1 MGRLAG
7 LRACR
12 WDHSWNRYLPKYLL
26 RIHGNHRCDCGRRER
41 QAGKWK
47 INFSVYSWL
56 AGRLD
61 CSWQESNNRIFNDLS
76 VTAARQETGCQL
88 PPATPVITSTNSP
101 NYRRAFGKLSGKL
114 VACCNYLRR
123 CRPAL
128 QRSHVSTL
136 HIAAAAESKNLR
148 KCGSTAEQFCNSPDN
163 SVVML

>member
-1 MGRLAG
+1 MVHFAVERDENL
-7 LRACR
+7 
-12 WDHSWNRYLPKYLL
+12 YLP
-26 RIHGNHRCDCGRRER
+26 IFNTNTRRQPPPAER
-41 QAGKWK
+41 RAGKWK

-76 VTAARQETGCQL
+76 VTAGEAGETACQL

-136 HIAAAAESKNLR
+136 HIAAAADSKNLR
-148 KCGSTAEQFCNSPDN
+148 TCGSTAEQ
-163 SVVML
+163 L